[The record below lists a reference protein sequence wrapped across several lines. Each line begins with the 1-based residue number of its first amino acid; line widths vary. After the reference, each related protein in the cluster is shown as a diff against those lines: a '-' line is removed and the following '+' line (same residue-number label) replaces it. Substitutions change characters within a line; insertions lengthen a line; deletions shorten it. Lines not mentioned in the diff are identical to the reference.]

1 MILDQ
6 ARKVLVLN
14 WSSTGLVERS
24 STPKIEEF
32 QTELFFLRT
41 SCNALMYKRRMSPVT
56 GPLSQIFA
64 PNWDSQIAKN
74 SELDFIIFGIASALC
89 KDRVVEFNKRLWNQ
103 EINLRHKLL

>member
-32 QTELFFLRT
+32 QTELFF
-41 SCNALMYKRRMSPVT
+41 S
-56 GPLSQIFA
+56 
-64 PNWDSQIAKN
+64 
-74 SELDFIIFGIASALC
+74 
-89 KDRVVEFNKRLWNQ
+89 
-103 EINLRHKLL
+103 